1 MPRARGRAADQE
13 EASVFA
19 KRDSLHVLTALSL
32 LQELAELQSRV
43 GGDVGRLVRPHQRR
57 LVVHAFEETIVLA
70 PLAQHP

>member
-32 LQELAELQSRV
+32 LQELAELQKRFET
-43 GGDVGRLVRPHQRR
+43 LANQQRTTTTHR
-57 LVVHAFEETIVLA
+57 EVVDRRDRRYDD
-70 PLAQHP
+70 QGY